1 MSQVKFPEA
10 PLLIVDDEIHFLKS
24 AEILLRSEGIN
35 NIELCNDSREVM
47 GRMET
52 GRYSMV
58 LLDLMMPGIRG
69 QELLGRISCEY
80 PDIPVVILTAS
91 DDSETVVECM
101 KAGAYD
107 YLVKPVND
115 SRLLTI
121 IRNGVQL
128 LEMRQEREYF
138 RESLSGKPLKQPELF
153 NSIVT
158 VNEKMHGNFQYAE
171 AIGNTGFPVLI
182 TGETGTGKQLMAEI
196 VHKLSGRSGNFVELN
211 VAAEDPALIRDNLFG
226 HEKGGFTSAH
236 RERKGLIETAAD
248 GTLFLDEIGDLT
260 LDMQVTLLKLIQD
273 KRYFP
278 IGSDREKLCNARFI
292 FATNC
297 NLEQM
302 KDEGTFRK
310 DLYYRLCSHHIHLP
324 PLRERRED
332 IPHIFEYYIDSYSRE
347 LGIETPDYSESL
359 RRAVLNW
366 DFHGNIRELQG
377 MVADA
382 VSRSREGRLSEVP
395 FKKILDAAVEKRST
409 EVSDAPYE
417 EWGWELDKFPTLKEA
432 EEYLIKEALR
442 RCDSNQTKAAQLL
455 GVSRKTINQKLKVFK

>member
-1 MSQVKFPEA
+1 MSRVKFPEA
-10 PLLIVDDEIHFLKS
+10 PILIVDDEIHFLKS

-47 GRMET
+47 GRMEK
-52 GRYSMV
+52 GSYSMV

-69 QELLGRISCEY
+69 QELLDLLSGEY

-107 YLVKPVND
+107 YLVKPVDD

-128 LEMRQEREYF
+128 QEMRQERRYL
-138 RESLSGKPLKQPELF
+138 RESLSGKPLKNPSLF
-153 NSIVT
+153 DSIVT
-158 VNEKMHGNFQYAE
+158 INEKMHGNFQYAE
-171 AIGNTGFPVLI
+171 AISVTGFPVLI

-196 VHKLSGRSGNFVELN
+196 VHKLSGRTGAFVELN
-211 VAAEDPALIRDNLFG
+211 IAAEDPALIRDNLFG

-236 RERKGLIETAAD
+236 KERKGLIETASE
-248 GTLFLDEIGDLT
+248 GTIFLDEIGDLT

-273 KRYFP
+273 KRYFS

-297 NLEQM
+297 DLEKM

-324 PLRERRED
+324 PLRDRRED
-332 IPHIFEYYIDSYSRE
+332 IPYIFEHYINSYSEE
-347 LGIETPDYSESL
+347 LQIEPPGYSEDIRKAL
-359 RRAVLNW
+359 IKWN
-366 DFHGNIRELQG
+366 FPGNIRELQG

-382 VSRSREGRLSEVP
+382 VSRSSNGMLSEIP
-395 FKKILDAAVEKRST
+395 FEKLVESGVNREQM
-409 EVSDAPYE
+409 EVGDTPFE
-417 EWGWELDKFPTLKEA
+417 EWGWDMETFPTLKKA

-442 RCDSNQTKAAQLL
+442 RCENNQTRAAEML
-455 GVSRKTINQKLKVFK
+455 GVSRKTINQKLKTFK